1 MGGLVVLFMA
11 VLQCNLQ
18 MTNPNLQFRP
28 FVKFLSAICAG
39 GYRWT
44 LSGSSTISSICLRK
58 HTNGKTNSTALR
70 LSLFDLVCGF
80 FSFLCFSFVFINV
93 FNFQIKN
100 NKKTNKSH
108 KCRSISYILAS
119 NLWNVVI
126 RNSPSIPESSNEEE
140 GFEWKQRVAY
150 IAPNLTQIFLS
161 EL

>member
-1 MGGLVVLFMA
+1 MGGLLVLFMA

-18 MTNPNLQFRP
+18 MTNPNLHFRP

-39 GYRWT
+39 RYRWT

-100 NKKTNKSH
+100 NKKKPTKATSAE
-108 KCRSISYILAS
+108 AS
-119 NLWNVVI
+119 LI
-126 RNSPSIPESSNEEE
+126 YLP
-140 GFEWKQRVAY
+140 
-150 IAPNLTQIFLS
+150 QIFEMLS
-161 EL
+161 YEILLQSPKAVMKKKDLNENKE

>member
-1 MGGLVVLFMA
+1 MGGLLVLFMA

-18 MTNPNLQFRP
+18 MTNPNLHFRP

-39 GYRWT
+39 RYRWT

-100 NKKTNKSH
+100 NKNQQKPQVQKHLLYTCLKSL
-108 KCRSISYILAS
+108 KCCHTKFSFNPR
-119 NLWNVVI
+119 
-126 RNSPSIPESSNEEE
+126 
-140 GFEWKQRVAY
+140 KQ
-150 IAPNLTQIFLS
+150 
-161 EL
+161 